1 MAILEAATKKSLN
14 ESWRV
19 WWVEAM
25 EKRQGRALGSDVL
38 REWQGLASFKCH
50 LRGHTEE
57 MRAGTWWYLGKNL
70 PGKR

>member
-1 MAILEAATKKSLN
+1 
-14 ESWRV
+14 
-19 WWVEAM
+19 M